1 MALRFISHKEIS
13 FRNLLGMLRTP
24 PQAMMNYYSNLFLSA
39 RFVLGDQPEKVRFL
53 EKEVRRVECLVGVFP
68 TEDSFNKQEY
78 LMHLFSQRQQFE
90 KDLMSL
96 NSMYEAAP
104 DEERTEIE
112 QAYQEVQK
120 KVEEL
125 NAKEYYYLF
134 KLQPIMSLKMIEIY
148 MDNNMDL
155 KSWFKEN
162 GQRITQLELASELD
176 RVKVWVYQEAV
187 QLMPYVRFTKLE

>member
-1 MALRFISHKEIS
+1 MALRFISHKEIA